1 MDTEKTLDLNK
12 PLFSYSRYERN
23 EYGYGDDFIHR
34 DGDAVAK
41 TFYALSG
48 ESFDSYLM
56 TASEV
61 CKKTLGMLEPEPPQ
75 PAKTKNLS
83 QKTMSSR
90 EASTRLSDEIGVKP
104 CTHDEG
110 TVGDS

>member
-1 MDTEKTLDLNK
+1 MYLLYRSRHVVSWLPALVVAGCLLFVSQQAVLQVKPHYDDTVME
-12 PLFSYSRYERN
+12 
-23 EYGYGDDFIHR
+23 
-34 DGDAVAK
+34 
-41 TFYALSG
+41 LS
-48 ESFDSYLM
+48 L
-56 TASEV
+56 A
-61 CKKTLGMLEPEPPQ
+61 EPEPPQ

-104 CTHDEG
+104 YTRDEG